1 MARKT
6 VRQRFPKAI
15 FKEEDVEAAKQ
26 IAERGGA
33 ISATISEETDA
44 WVLTIVWDPDA

>member
-15 FKEEDVEAAKQ
+15 FKKENVEAAKT

-33 ISATISEETDA
+33 VSATISEDADA
-44 WVLTIVWDPDA
+44 WTLTIVWDPDA